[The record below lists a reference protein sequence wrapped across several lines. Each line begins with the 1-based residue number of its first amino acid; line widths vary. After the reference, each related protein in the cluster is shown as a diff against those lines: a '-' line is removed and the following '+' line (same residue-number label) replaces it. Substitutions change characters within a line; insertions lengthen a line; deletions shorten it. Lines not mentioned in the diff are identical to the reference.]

1 MRASLA
7 VVAVGLIA
15 CGHRG
20 GSSVAPT
27 SEPAA
32 AGTVALPAGPPLV
45 TPGERMTYGLELEG
59 FAIASYM
66 FGVGEVQDVGGRRA
80 VLVESHAKSLGL
92 ANMVAKVDDRFTSWI
107 DVETGRSVRFQV
119 TEYAT
124 GSDQDIEHSIVDLA
138 GRTGDTITVS
148 FQLDDGAPAPEPQQV
163 TQPDIWD
170 YNAFLVALR
179 AWEAPPGTTV
189 TTEVFRSRYLWA
201 LDVTVRGKETLVTE
215 LGELPTV
222 RFDCHAKKLDRAG
235 GAFPATP
242 ERDFSI
248 WISDD
253 DGRVPLQ
260 TVAQTDYG
268 DVKMTIV
275 DYQPGAGTR
284 LRP

>member
-1 MRASLA
+1 VRCSLA
-7 VVAVGLIA
+7 VVAVGLVA

-20 GSSVAPT
+20 SSSVAST
-27 SEPAA
+27 SQPGAVA
-32 AGTVALPAGPPLV
+32 TALPAGPPLV
-45 TPGERMTYGLELEG
+45 TPGERMTYRLELRG
-59 FAIASYM
+59 MAIASYTIA
-66 FGVGEVQDVGGRRA
+66 VGDLQDLGGRRA
-80 VLVESHAKSLGL
+80 VVVESHAKSVGL

-107 DVETGRSVRFQV
+107 DVATGRSVRFQV

-124 GSDQDIEHSIVDLA
+124 GSDKHLEHSIVELA
-138 GRTGDTITVS
+138 ARAGDVVPVS

-163 TQPDIWD
+163 TQQDIWD

-189 TTEVFRSRYLWA
+189 GLEVFRSRYLWK
-201 LDVTVRGKETLVTE
+201 LDVTVRGRAPLVTA
-215 LGELPTV
+215 LGELPAL
-222 RFDCHAKKLDRAG
+222 RFDSHAVKLSRDG
-235 GAFPATP
+235 SKFPDTE

-260 TVAQTDYG
+260 TTAKTDYG

-275 DYQPGAGTR
+275 DYQPGTAQR